1 MLAYNA
7 ILYVLYIVYVT
18 TDLTVLNGL
27 CAHFFYSCITM
38 CFFIYLHYPCL
49 TKQN

>member
-27 CAHFFYSCITM
+27 CAHFFYSCINM
-38 CFFIYLHYPCL
+38 CYLFAL
-49 TKQN
+49 SLLN